1 VINTLNT
8 DSWIPRIRCSKARLS
23 EIALLLLFKALLEA
37 SYILFIAPH
46 YVYSGFILEPSG
58 LKLLES
64 YILLIFLYTCLPP
77 GERRI
82 SSVGIKLLFIMMIVP
97 FLSLYALKNQPREFC
112 YLVVSG
118 FFVTLLTIR
127 LLPVMRIPKIKKSTT
142 LLFLGLGGIAILVYG
157 ILLKI
162 NGLPSFHA
170 LGLGSAVYGI
180 RRVSDWGPMIMGYL
194 VPWQAKVI
202 NPFLIGLAWYKR
214 RHCAVFAVLGLQLLL
229 FLITAHKSY
238 LFAPFFVII
247 LMYVL
252 RKRRPFRLILW
263 GSIAGVIFSFALYS
277 FGISN
282 MPASLFIRRTL
293 FVPAQISFRYYD
305 FFSQHEYTYLSQSH
319 LGKLI
324 PTDNPYEEHDS
335 IAKMMG
341 GIYTGNPECNMNT
354 GYMGNAYMNFGPPGI
369 FIFSVML
376 GVFFLIADSVARK
389 TDISLGI
396 AAMAMP
402 IIGLVNGALFTNF
415 LTGGFFVGLVVL
427 YLYTKYEARPIK
439 KSS

>member
-1 VINTLNT
+1 MRVRKKSVQELV
-8 DSWIPRIRCSKARLS
+8 
-23 EIALLLLFKALLEA
+23 LLVLFKALLEVA
-37 SYILFIAPH
+37 YILFVNPNYTYA
-46 YVYSGFILEPSG
+46 GFILEPNG

-82 SSVGIKLLFIMMIVP
+82 SSVGIKLLFVMMIVP

-112 YLVVSG
+112 YLVVGG

-127 LLPVMRIPKIKKSTT
+127 FFPIVRLPKIKKSTT

-162 NGLPSFHA
+162 NGLPSFRA
-170 LGLGSAVYGI
+170 LGLGSAVYEI
-180 RRVSDWGPMIMGYL
+180 RRVSNWGPMIMGYL
-194 VPWQAKVI
+194 VPWQANVI
-202 NPFLIGLAWYKR
+202 NPFLIGLASYR
-214 RHCAVFAVLGLQLLL
+214 RRYFTLLAVLGFQLLL

-238 LFAPFFVII
+238 LFAPFFVIA

-252 RKRRPFRLILW
+252 RKGQAFRLILW
-263 GSIAGVIFSFALYS
+263 GAIVAVILSFALYA
-277 FGISN
+277 FGLSN

-305 FFSQHEYTYLSQSH
+305 FFSKNELTYLSQSH
-319 LGKLI
+319 LGILL
-324 PTDNPYEEHDS
+324 PAENPYKSYDN

-354 GYMGNAYMNFGPPGI
+354 GYMGDAYMNFGPPGI
-369 FIFSVML
+369 FIFSVIL

-415 LTGGFFVGLVVL
+415 LTGGFLVGLVVL
-427 YLYTKYEARPIK
+427 FLYGNDVSKIPRKNTVSAPNIHAIEG
-439 KSS
+439 